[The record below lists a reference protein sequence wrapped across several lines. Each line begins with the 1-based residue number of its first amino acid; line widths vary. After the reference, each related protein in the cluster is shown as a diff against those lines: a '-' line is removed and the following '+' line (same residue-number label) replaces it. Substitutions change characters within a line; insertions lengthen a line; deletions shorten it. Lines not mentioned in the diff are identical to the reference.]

1 MTPIDRALAIVTNAV
16 GPRGG
21 DVDIEASALTT
32 RGWDSIAHVNILME
46 IERETGTTVPAAM
59 LATLTSVA
67 AIAAFL
73 EKAGVPGSAAQ

>member
-1 MTPIDRALAIVTNAV
+1 MTHIDRALSIVTDAV

-21 DVDIEASALTT
+21 DVDINASALTT

-46 IERETGTTVPAAM
+46 IERQNGATLPAAM
-59 LATLTSVA
+59 LATLTSVS

-73 EKAGVPGSAAQ
+73 EKVDLPDGTSS